1 MFTAYHAIMF
11 VVLLIGG
18 AGVILKASSG
28 EESLANNP
36 VPVKATASKFDLN
49 TY

>member
-1 MFTAYHAIMF
+1 MFKAYHAIMF
-11 VVLLIGG
+11 AVLLVDG

-36 VPVKATASKFDLN
+36 MWIKAIESKFDLN